1 MNCVVNLL
9 GILEPSL
16 NLQQFVQIVFEVLQF
31 RWQCRTFVLG
41 DKCILVNIIVIVN
54 TVNRQTSSNLIRT
67 QEALLA
73 PPEAAVTLGGGPV
86 AEQLRPEQRG
96 VARDVAVGDT
106 AVLQQRQG
114 QCYVICI
121 CQTSGFLSFKS

>member
-1 MNCVVNLL
+1 MQLFEALPVEGVVL
-9 GILEPSL
+9 GQLVL
-16 NLQQFVQIVFEVLQF
+16 QIVL
-31 RWQCRTFVLG
+31 LP
-41 DKCILVNIIVIVN
+41 D
-54 TVNRQTSSNLIRT
+54 
-67 QEALLA
+67 EALLA

-86 AEQLRPEQRG
+86 PEQLRPEQCG

-121 CQTSGFLSFKS
+121 CQTSGFLSFKA